1 MIFDSHAHYNS
12 EAFDQDREEVLA
24 SMAPAG
30 VSRIMNVAAEMD
42 SIDQIIELTEKYP
55 YIYGALGIH
64 PSECQPL
71 TNEYLDYIKKEI
83 LAHDKIRALGEI
95 GLDYH
100 WPDPTKEVQKKWFD
114 AQLDMA
120 KEVNLP
126 VIIHSRDACKDTMDI
141 LSAHKDITGI
151 IHCFSYTKETALQ
164 YVDMGYVIGVG
175 GVVTFKNASKL
186 KEAVKALPLDKIVLE
201 TDCPYMAPTPYR
213 GERND
218 SRYISLVIDEIAN
231 LKGIDREEVEE
242 ICYKTTCKV
251 YNLPE

>member
-12 EAFDQDREEVLA
+12 EAFDQDREELLA
-24 SMAPAG
+24 SMAG
-30 VSRIMNVAAEMD
+30 HGIDKIMNVAAEMD
-42 SIDQIIELTEKYP
+42 SIDEILELTEKYP

-71 TNEYLDYIKKEI
+71 TDEYLEQIKKEI
-83 LAHDKIRALGEI
+83 LAHEKIRAVGEI

-100 WPDPTKEVQKKWFD
+100 WPDPERDLQKHWFR
-114 AQLDMA
+114 AQLEMA
-120 KEVNLP
+120 KELKMP
-126 VIIHSRDACKDTMDI
+126 VIIHSRDACQDTMDI
-141 LSAHKDITGI
+141 LSEYKDVTGI
-151 IHCFSYTKETALQ
+151 IHCFSYTKETALK

-175 GVVTFKNASKL
+175 GVVTFKNANKL

-218 SRYISLVIDEIAN
+218 SRYISLVIDEIAS
-231 LKGIDREEVEE
+231 LKGIDREEIEE
-242 ICYKTTCKV
+242 TCYRTTCQV
-251 YNLPE
+251 YGL

>member
-12 EAFDQDREEVLA
+12 EAFDQDREELLA
-24 SMAPAG
+24 SMAG
-30 VSRIMNVAAEMD
+30 HGIDKIMNVAAEMD
-42 SIDQIIELTEKYP
+42 SIDEILELTEKYP

-71 TNEYLDYIKKEI
+71 TDEYLEQIKKER
-83 LAHDKIRALGEI
+83 LAHEKIRAVGEI

-100 WPDPTKEVQKKWFD
+100 WPDPERDLQKHWFR
-114 AQLDMA
+114 AQLEMA
-120 KEVNLP
+120 KELKMP
-126 VIIHSRDACKDTMDI
+126 VIIHSRDACQDTMDI
-141 LSAHKDITGI
+141 LSEYKDVTGI
-151 IHCFSYTKETALQ
+151 IHCFSYTKETALK

-175 GVVTFKNASKL
+175 GVVTFKNANKL

-218 SRYISLVIDEIAN
+218 SRYISLVIDEIAS
-231 LKGIDREEVEE
+231 LKGIDREEIEE
-242 ICYKTTCKV
+242 TCYRTTCQV
-251 YNLPE
+251 YGL